1 MLSMTRT
8 CDDVAKRKS
17 GLRGVHLL
25 RREANKL
32 VAIWGFGVRHVA
44 ALCGVEASDLG
55 PMIYDRLQGATWAG
69 PDPRIIP
76 SIDAWAV
83 KLRRRELEVAGFG
96 PDIESTLRVLGYLE
110 RLERQAIGTETPWT
124 PELHEMA
131 RPEPA
136 PVTEVEPELPPPP
149 RMTAVDR
156 AAERV
161 RAQPAP
167 RAYLEI
173 GSSARE

>member
-1 MLSMTRT
+1 MVTVTRR
-8 CDDVAKRKS
+8 CDDVAKATFD
-17 GLRGVHLL
+17 LRGVHLL

-32 VAIWGFGVRHVA
+32 GAIWGFGVRHVA
-44 ALCGVEASDLG
+44 ALCGIESSDLQS
-55 PMIYDRLQGATWAG
+55 MITERLRGATWSG

-76 SIDAWAV
+76 SVIAWAI
-83 KLRRRELEVAGFG
+83 KLRRRELEAAGFG
-96 PDIESTLRVLGYLE
+96 PDIEPTLRVLGYLE
-110 RLERQAIGTETPWT
+110 RLERQAIGAENPWT

-161 RAQPAP
+161 RQQPAP